1 MVTQEMLQTIVNQIV
16 EIAHP
21 QKIILFGSCARNTMT
36 NDSDIDLVVIKK
48 TVIDKIDEIIEIKR
62 HIRSKDFSIDLIL
75 ISEEDFYTKLAEG
88 WTIYQDIKTEGIIL
102 YAA

>member
-1 MVTQEMLQTIVNQIV
+1 MVTQEMLQVIVNQIV

-21 QKIILFGSCARNTMT
+21 QKIILFGSFARNTMT

-48 TVIDKIDEIIEIKR
+48 MVIDKIDEIIEIKR
-62 HIRSKDFSIDLIL
+62 RIRSKDFSIDLIL
-75 ISEEDFYTKLAEG
+75 ISEKDFNTKLAEG
-88 WTIYQDIKTEGIIL
+88 WTIYQDIQTEGIIM

>member
-1 MVTQEMLQTIVNQIV
+1 MVTQEMLQVIVNQIV

-21 QKIILFGSCARNTMT
+21 QKIILFGSFARNTMT

-48 TVIDKIDEIIEIKR
+48 MVIDKIDEIIEIKR
-62 HIRSKDFSIDLIL
+62 RIRSKDFSIDLIL
-75 ISEEDFYTKLAEG
+75 VSEKDFNTKLAEG
-88 WTIYQDIKTEGIIL
+88 WTIYQDIQTEGIIM